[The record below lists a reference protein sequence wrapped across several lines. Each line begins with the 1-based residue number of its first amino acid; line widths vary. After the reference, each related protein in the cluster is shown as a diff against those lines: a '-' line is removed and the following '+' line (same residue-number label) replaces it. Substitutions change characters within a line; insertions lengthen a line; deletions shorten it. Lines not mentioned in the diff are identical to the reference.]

1 MREVRKEAKSV
12 QTAIELALND
22 LSLRR
27 DQVEVHVESEGSS
40 GFLGFGAKP
49 AVVVVREKKW
59 RSDREGQQQ
68 GGARSRGRD
77 RGDRGDR
84 GGRGGDRNNRSSRG
98 GRRHEGGRSSHG
110 GGRSFGSKRKDPRD
124 AYAAQ
129 PVSHEHS
136 PEEYERVEMNPAAY
150 AAGDNGAVSQNEPVM
165 LAPLPETPAPEE
177 MKPVMEQATAA
188 LGEILAKMG
197 VTPSNMASRWDG
209 IQSRILISFD
219 CENPQTV
226 IGKDGKTIEAIQYL
240 ITLMISRKRP
250 EPIAVQADTG
260 NYWRRIEGRIVANIN
275 AAVANVTQSGRPFRM
290 QPMPAAQRRFIHK
303 VLMDNPEVQTYS
315 EGEGKWRKVVVA
327 PKPKTEAPKAPET
340 AVPAAAEAPAP
351 APVPAPEAAPVTTP
365 ETSGTPQA

>member
-59 RSDREGQQQ
+59 RSDRESQPQS
-68 GGARSRGRD
+68 GGRSRGRD
-77 RGDRGDR
+77 RGGDSRGGDR
-84 GGRGGDRNNRSSRG
+84 GGRGGDRNRSSRG
-98 GRRHEGGRSSHG
+98 GRRSEGGRPPQG

-150 AAGDNGAVSQNEPVM
+150 APSDNGAVSQNEPVM
-165 LAPLPETPAPEE
+165 LAPLPDTPAPEA
-177 MKPVMEQATAA
+177 MKPVMEQATTA
-188 LGEILAKMG
+188 LSEILAKMG
-197 VTPSNMASRWDG
+197 VAPTNMASRWDG
-209 IQSRILISFD
+209 VQSRILISFD

-275 AAVANVTQSGRPFRM
+275 AAVANVQQSGRPFRM
-290 QPMPAAQRRFIHK
+290 QPMPAAQRRFVHK
-303 VLMDNPEVQTYS
+303 VLMDNPDVQTYS
-315 EGEGKWRKVVVA
+315 EGEGKWRKIVVS
-327 PKPKTEAPKAPET
+327 PKPKTEATKAPEAAT
-340 AVPAAAEAPAP
+340 AAPAAEAVAAPAP
-351 APVPAPEAAPVTTP
+351 APEPAP